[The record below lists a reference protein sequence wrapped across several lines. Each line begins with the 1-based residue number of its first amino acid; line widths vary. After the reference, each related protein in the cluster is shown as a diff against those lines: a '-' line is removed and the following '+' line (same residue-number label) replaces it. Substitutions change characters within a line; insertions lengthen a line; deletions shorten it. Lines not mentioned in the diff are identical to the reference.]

1 MAHRR
6 KRSISFD
13 PVLDE
18 RVEAAAAAAGL
29 SVSAWLARCAEDR
42 LIAEDGLLA
51 MVEYEELFGPLS
63 AEELAAADTI
73 IDDGLAAAKAAYDQ
87 MRARRS
93 RGAA

>member
-1 MAHRR
+1 MAYRR

-13 PVLDE
+13 PILDE
-18 RVEAAAAAAGL
+18 RVEAAAAAGL

-63 AEELAAADTI
+63 AEELDAADTI
-73 IDDGLAAAKAAYDQ
+73 IEDGLAAAKAAYGQ
-87 MRARRS
+87 LRVRRA